1 MQVVEGDIEKELSGE
16 LQCKVCEK
24 SFLQSEMETH
34 LRFSHGVMP
43 ANKKGMSIMLNT
55 GAGGGIIEGPPQFPG
70 MSGGLAGP
78 GGAMASAP
86 SVSSGA
92 PGGAVNTVPGADLA
106 LAELLK
112 TLTPQP
118 SELLKTLTPQPD
130 YLLRCLT
137 PVPLETLDDYI
148 GGQ

>member
-1 MQVVEGDIEKELSGE
+1 MHQVVEGDIEKELSGE

-34 LRFSHGVMP
+34 LRFSHGVMMP
-43 ANKKGMSIMLNT
+43 AANKKP
-55 GAGGGIIEGPPQFPG
+55 IEGQEPEQEQPPQFPG
-70 MSGGLAGP
+70 MLAGLAPGGP
-78 GGAMASAP
+78 GMNAMAS
-86 SVSSGA
+86 SSALSMGA

-118 SELLKTLTPQPD
+118 DEIIM
-130 YLLRCLT
+130 RCLT
-137 PVPLETLDDYI
+137 PVPLDTLDDYY
-148 GGQ
+148 GGQEGGMQ

>member
-1 MQVVEGDIEKELSGE
+1 MVEGDIEKELCGE

-55 GAGGGIIEGPPQFPG
+55 GAGGGMFPG